1 MEEDSMICQ
10 KCGALIEE
18 GSEFCGECGTPV
30 AVVADAPAQ
39 EVSAGFC
46 GECGAPLRPGVLFCT
61 ECGAKVDFQ
70 PESGRGFEIYELPR
84 DMPVR
89 QMAQSDL
96 VQEQVDSRFTGTTAE
111 LMKQKATGTTTTAV
125 QQAGK
130 QYVTQVAY
138 AAKDFFTGDAS
149 DLPGEMDVGSFGDT
163 ISNIT
168 DMTRQG
174 AGYAK
179 NIAGAAK
186 GAQGVSGK
194 AKFRIGLA
202 LLSAIALA
210 AFWIVQL
217 IWIRDGVE
225 NPFAKFM
232 EWLTF
237 AQGGVGRGVLGFV
250 GGIIGKGTVAAALAG
265 LVGGG
270 FGSLIS
276 GFKGTFSGKNFQKK
290 TLGFTLVGMGIS
302 LALYQAFTGEG
313 TLAGAMAAVSGMLVA
328 ARSLGGRAG
337 MIFGV
342 VKSLTAQK
350 TGNQKRPQNASLTA
364 TLSGLTMG
372 FALAVPLAAIPWE
385 WTHLILSIVLVAVGL
400 ILALLFGNSG
410 SEPRMAGAV

>member
-10 KCGALIEE
+10 KCGAVIEE

-46 GECGAPLRPGVLFCT
+46 GECGAPLKPGVRFCKN
-61 ECGAKVDFQ
+61 CGAKVDFQ
-70 PESGRGFEIYELPR
+70 TET
-84 DMPVR
+84 
-89 QMAQSDL
+89 

-111 LMKQKATGTTTTAV
+111 LMRQKAAETAKTTV
-125 QQAGK
+125 QQAGR
-130 QYVTQVAY
+130 QYAAQAVSA

-149 DLPGEMDVGSFGDT
+149 DLPGEMDVGTFGDS
-163 ISNIT
+163 ISNIIN
-168 DMTRQG
+168 MARQG
-174 AGYAK
+174 MGYAK
-179 NIAGAAK
+179 NIAGTAK
-186 GAQGVSGK
+186 GTQGVNGK
-194 AKFRIGLA
+194 GKFRTVLA

-210 AFWIVQL
+210 VFWIVQL
-217 IWIRDGVE
+217 LWIRGGVD
-225 NPFAKFM
+225 NPFAKFT

-237 AQGGVGRGVLGFV
+237 AQGGVGRGALGFV

-276 GFKGTFSGKNFQKK
+276 GFKGTFSGRNFQKN
-290 TLGFTLVGMGIS
+290 TLGFTLVGIGIS

-364 TLSGLTMG
+364 TISGLTMG

>member
-1 MEEDSMICQ
+1 MICQ
-10 KCGALIEE
+10 KCGAVIEE

-46 GECGAPLRPGVLFCT
+46 GECGAPLKPGVLFCT

-168 DMTRQG
+168 NMARQG

-210 AFWIVQL
+210 VFWIVQL
-217 IWIRDGVE
+217 LWIRGGVD
-225 NPFAKFM
+225 NPFAKFT

-237 AQGGVGRGVLGFV
+237 AQGGVGRGALGFV

-276 GFKGTFSGKNFQKK
+276 GFKGTFSGRNFQKN
-290 TLGFTLVGMGIS
+290 TLGFMLVGIGIS

-342 VKSLTAQK
+342 VKSLTAK
-350 TGNQKRPQNASLTA
+350 KMGNQKRPQNALLTA
-364 TLSGLTMG
+364 TISGLTMG
-372 FALAVPLAAIPWE
+372 FALAVPVAAIPWE

>member
-10 KCGALIEE
+10 KCGAVIEE

-46 GECGAPLRPGVLFCT
+46 GECGAPLKPGVRFCKN
-61 ECGAKVDFQ
+61 CGAKVDFQ
-70 PESGRGFEIYELPR
+70 TET
-84 DMPVR
+84 
-89 QMAQSDL
+89 

-168 DMTRQG
+168 NMARQG

-237 AQGGVGRGVLGFV
+237 AQGGVGRGVFGFV

-364 TLSGLTMG
+364 TISGLTMG